1 MGICDR
7 QTLRASLALGVL
19 LLGVV
24 RFGAAQNGTIA
35 GTVVDQA
42 GAPVT
47 PARVFLGA
55 TNQGALTNQ
64 LGKFLIA
71 GVVPGT
77 YELRVAIIGY
87 AGERQ
92 SVTVGPGET
101 VTADFTLKRVA
112 MSLDAV
118 LVTASGE
125 QRARE
130 IASTISTIR
139 AAEIVETQPI
149 TSMTDLLSGRAAGVN
164 ILPSTGTVGGGARIR
179 IRGANS
185 VSLPNDPLFI
195 VDGIRIEAKAGNSIG
210 VGGQEPGRLN
220 DLNPDEI
227 ASIEIVKGPSAA
239 ALYGTQAANGVVLIT
254 TKRGTPGRTTWNF
267 YTEQGVA
274 TDVANYPAN
283 FGALDDSVLIRPGQ
297 PPKDTS
303 LTCQLVGIA
312 HGTCAQD
319 RRASFNPLENPSTSP
334 FKAGYQQQYGVQVS
348 GGNDQTTYFVSGQ
361 LDGQTGVYSMP
372 EKQQQLLL
380 NETRRTELRPEEL
393 HPNYLRKVSL
403 RANVTSRLSD
413 KASLA
418 VSMGYVSSRLRL
430 PQNDNDVLGIITNG
444 YTGGGF
450 GSDSTDVPTY
460 GFNFA
465 PRQTFQV
472 LATQDVERFTGS
484 LTGEWRPLPWLSGR
498 ATVGAD
504 VTQRVEGDIQ
514 RFGEGPDF
522 LDFRQGFVDDNR
534 YRIFSWTANTQT
546 TASFQL
552 SPRISSKTSVGV
564 QYFHDLLNGNET
576 FGQFLPPG
584 GLTVGSGAVRDAG
597 DTTSETVTIG
607 SYVEEVIGL
616 NDRFFITG
624 AVRADKNSAFG
635 KNLGTVAYPKGSIS
649 WLMSDEPFFP
659 QSHTLNRLRLRVA
672 YGASGLQPGVTDAV
686 RFFSPIAVAADGGEQ
701 PGVTLAGLGNAD
713 LKPERSS
720 EVEGGFD
727 VGVLNDRVGLE
738 VTYYHKKTRDAI
750 IAVTTPT
757 TAGFPTSV
765 FQNVGSVR
773 NSGFEGVLNIRPIQ
787 NPSVT
792 WDITVSGST
801 NSNKLLS
808 KLVAGKPDTNPIIFN
823 SSNQR
828 HAVGY
833 PLGGYWVRPIIS
845 FNDANLDGIIDT
857 NEVVVGATPVYIG
870 PSQPTRELAIN
881 TGLTLFGNRI
891 RIGGQLD
898 YRGGHKL
905 WNLTEEFRCRSGRQ
919 GCQANYDKSIGL
931 AEQAGVV
938 ALRFINPAARRTSFG
953 FIQPGWFVK
962 LRELSLTYN
971 LPDGI
976 ARQFRAQRASI
987 TLTGR
992 NLHTWTDYTGV
1003 DPEVNGQGQSSQSQG
1018 FNRNDF
1024 FVRDFVTQPPVR
1036 YWLVRVNL
1044 GF

>member
-1 MGICDR
+1 MAFLNR
-7 QTLRASLALGVL
+7 QALGALVTLSAL
-19 LLGVV
+19 LP
-24 RFGAAQNGTIA
+24 GAAPTSAAQTGTIT

-42 GAPVT
+42 GGPVS
-47 PARVFLGA
+47 PARVLLGA
-55 TNQGALTNQ
+55 TNKGAVTNQ
-64 LGKFLIA
+64 QGRYVIA
-71 GVVPGT
+71 GVATGT

-87 AGERQ
+87 AGETQR
-92 SVTVGPGET
+92 VTVGVGES
-101 VTADFTLKRVA
+101 VTADFTVKRVA
-112 MSLDAV
+112 LSLDAV
-118 LVTASGE
+118 VVTTSGE

-130 IASTISTIR
+130 NGNAISTIR

-149 TSMTDLLSGRAAGVN
+149 TSMADLLSGRAAGVN

-185 VSLPNDPLFI
+185 VSLPNDPLVV
-195 VDGIRIEAKAGNSIG
+195 VDGIRVESKAGNSIG

-267 YTEQGVA
+267 YTEQGVQ

-283 FGALDDSVLIRPGQ
+283 YDAVTGAGTR
-297 PPKDTS
+297 
-303 LTCQLVGIA
+303 CQLIQVA
-312 HGTCAQD
+312 HLSCTQA
-319 RRASFNPLENPSTSP
+319 RIASFNPLENPATSP
-334 FKAGYQQQYGVQVS
+334 FKAGYQQQYGAQVS

-372 EKQQQLLL
+372 DKQQEILL
-380 NETRRTELRPEEL
+380 NETSRTELRPEEI
-393 HPNYLRKVSL
+393 HPNYLKKVSL
-403 RANVTSRLSD
+403 RANLTSKLSD
-413 KASLA
+413 KATVAIST
-418 VSMGYVSSRLRL
+418 GYVSSRLRL

-444 YTGGGF
+444 YTGGGL
-450 GSDSTDVPTY
+450 GTDSTDIPTY
-460 GFNFA
+460 GFNSA
-465 PRQTFQV
+465 PRRTFQV

-484 LTGEWRPLPWLSGR
+484 ITAEWRPLPWLSGR
-498 ATVGAD
+498 ATAGTD

-522 LDFRQGFVDDNR
+522 ADLRLGFADDNR
-534 YRIFSWTANTQT
+534 YRIFSWTANATT

-552 SPRISSKTSVGV
+552 TPRVSSKTSVGV

-576 FGQFLPPG
+576 SGQFLPPG
-584 GLTVGSGAVRDAG
+584 GLTVGGASLRDAF
-597 DTTSETVTIG
+597 DTTSETVTLG
-607 SYVEEVIGL
+607 SYVEQVVGL
-616 NDRFFITG
+616 NDRLFFTG
-624 AVRADKNSAFG
+624 ALRIDKNSALG
-635 KNLGTVAYPKGSIS
+635 KNLGSVTYPKGALS
-649 WLMSDEPFFP
+649 WLVSDEPFFP
-659 QSHTLNRLRLRVA
+659 QSNTLNRMRLRIA
-672 YGASGLQPGVTDAV
+672 YGASGLQPGVTDAL
-686 RFFSPIAVAADGGEQ
+686 RYFSGIAVAADGDEQ

-713 LKPERSS
+713 LKPERST
-720 EVEGGFD
+720 EVEAGFD
-727 VGVLNDRVGLE
+727 VGLLNDRVGLE
-738 VTYYHKKTRDAI
+738 LTYYHKKTKDAI
-750 IAVTTPT
+750 ISVTTPT
-757 TAGFPTSV
+757 TTGFPTGV
-765 FQNVGSVR
+765 FRNVGSVR
-773 NSGFEGVLNIRPIQ
+773 NRGFEGVLNVRPVQTPTI
-787 NPSVT
+787 S
-792 WDITVSGST
+792 WDITLSGST
-801 NSNKLLS
+801 NNNKLLE
-808 KLVAGKPDTNPIIFN
+808 KIIDGKPDTNPIIFN

-828 HAVGY
+828 HAIGY

-845 FNDANLDGIIDT
+845 YNDINSDGIIDT
-857 NEVVVGATPVYIG
+857 NEVVVGAKPVFVG
-870 PSQPTRELAIN
+870 PSQPTKELALN
-881 TGLTLFGNRI
+881 TGLTLFHNRI

-919 GCQANYDKSIGL
+919 GCRENYDKSVGL
-931 AEQAGVV
+931 GEQAGVV
-938 ALRFINPAARRTSFG
+938 ALRFINPATRRTSFG
-953 FIQPGWFVK
+953 FIEPGWFVK

-971 LPDGI
+971 LPETV
-976 ARQFRAQRASI
+976 ARQVHAQRASI

>member
-1 MGICDR
+1 MSICDR

-24 RFGAAQNGTIA
+24 RFGAAQNGTVA

-47 PARVFLGA
+47 PARVLLGA
-55 TNQGALTNQ
+55 TNRGAVTNQ
-64 LGKFLIA
+64 QGKYVIT
-71 GVVPGT
+71 GVAPGT

-87 AGERQ
+87 AGETRK
-92 SVTVGPGET
+92 VTVGADES
-101 VTADFTLKRVA
+101 VIADFTMKRVA
-112 MSLDAV
+112 LSLDAV
-118 LVTASGE
+118 IVTTSGE

-130 IASTISTIR
+130 NGNAITTIR
-139 AAEIVETQPI
+139 ASDIVETQPI

-185 VSLPNDPLFI
+185 VSLPNDPLF
-195 VDGIRIEAKAGNSIG
+195 VLDGIRVESKAGNSIG

-267 YTEQGVA
+267 HTEQGVQ

-283 FGALDDSVLIRPGQ
+283 YDAVTSAGAR
-297 PPKDTS
+297 
-303 LTCQLVGIA
+303 CQLIQVA
-312 HGTCAQD
+312 HSVCTQD
-319 RRASFNPLENPSTSP
+319 HLASFNPLLNPNTSP
-334 FKAGYQQQYGVQVS
+334 FKAGYQSQYGAQVF
-348 GGNDQTTYFVSGQ
+348 GGNEQTTYFVSGQ

-372 EKQQQLLL
+372 DKQQQLLL
-380 NETRRTELRPEEL
+380 KETSRAELRPEEI
-393 HPNYLRKVSL
+393 HPNYLKKVSL
-403 RANVTSRLSD
+403 RANLTSKLSD
-413 KASLA
+413 KAT
-418 VSMGYVSSRLRL
+418 VSISTGYVSSRLRL

-444 YTGGGF
+444 YTGGGL
-450 GSDSTDVPTY
+450 GTDSTDIPTY
-460 GFNFA
+460 GFNSA

-484 LTGEWRPLPWLSGR
+484 ITADWRPLPWLSGR
-498 ATVGAD
+498 ATAGTD

-522 LDFRQGFVDDNR
+522 ADLRQGFADDNR
-534 YRIFSWTANTQT
+534 FRIFSWTANATT

-552 SPRISSKTSVGV
+552 TPRVSSKTSVGV

-584 GLTVGSGAVRDAG
+584 GLTVGGASLRDAF
-597 DTTSETVTIG
+597 DTTSETVTLG
-607 SYVEEVIGL
+607 SYVEEVVGL
-616 NDRFFITG
+616 NDRLFFTG
-624 AVRADKNSAFG
+624 AVRIDKNSALG
-635 KNLGTVAYPKGSIS
+635 KNLGSVVYPKGALS
-649 WLMSDEPFFP
+649 WLISDEPFFP
-659 QSHTLNRLRLRVA
+659 QANALNRLRLRVA
-672 YGASGLQPGVTDAV
+672 YGASGLQPGVTDAL
-686 RFFSPIAVAADGGEQ
+686 RYFSGVAVAADGAEQ
-701 PGVTLAGLGNAD
+701 AGVTLAGLGNAD
-713 LKPERSS
+713 LKPERST
-720 EVEGGFD
+720 EVEAGFD
-727 VGVLNDRVGLE
+727 VGLLNDRVGLE
-738 VTYYHKKTRDAI
+738 LTYYHKKTKDAI
-750 IAVTTPT
+750 ISVTTPT
-757 TAGFPTSV
+757 TTGFPTGV
-765 FQNVGSVR
+765 FRNVGSVR
-773 NSGFEGVLNIRPIQ
+773 NQGFEGVLNIRPVQ
-787 NPSVT
+787 TPAVT
-792 WDITVSGST
+792 WDITLSGST
-801 NSNKLLS
+801 NSNKLLE
-808 KLVAGKPDTNPIIFN
+808 KIVDGKPDTNPIIFN

-833 PLGGYWVRPIIS
+833 PLGGYWVRPITG
-845 FNDANLDGIIDT
+845 FNDANADGIIDT
-857 NEVVVGATPVYIG
+857 NEVTLRAAPVFIG
-870 PSQPTRELAIN
+870 PSQPTRELALN
-881 TGLTLFGNRI
+881 TGLTLFHNRI

-905 WNLTEEFRCRSGRQ
+905 WNLTEEFRCRSGLQ
-919 GCQANYDKSIGL
+919 GCQENYDRSVGL
-931 AEQAGVV
+931 EKQADVV
-938 ALRFINPAARRTSFG
+938 ALRFVNPAARRTSFG
-953 FIQPGWFVK
+953 FIEPGWFVK
-962 LRELSLTYN
+962 LRELSVTYN
-971 LPDGI
+971 LPDTW
-976 ARQFRAQRASI
+976 ARQFHATRASV

>member
-1 MGICDR
+1 MAFLNR
-7 QTLRASLALGVL
+7 QALGALVTLSAL
-19 LLGVV
+19 LP
-24 RFGAAQNGTIA
+24 GAAPTSAAQTGTIT

-42 GAPVT
+42 GGPVS
-47 PARVFLGA
+47 PARVLLGA
-55 TNQGALTNQ
+55 TNKGAVTNQ
-64 LGKFLIA
+64 EGKYVIA
-71 GVVPGT
+71 GVATGT

-87 AGERQ
+87 AGETQR
-92 SVTVGPGET
+92 VTVGVGES
-101 VTADFTLKRVA
+101 VTADFTVKRVA
-112 MSLDAV
+112 LSLDAV
-118 LVTASGE
+118 VVTTSGE

-130 IASTISTIR
+130 NGNAISTIR
-139 AAEIVETQPI
+139 AAEIVEKQPI
-149 TSMTDLLSGRAAGVN
+149 TSMADLLSGRAAGVN

-185 VSLPNDPLFI
+185 VSLPNDPLVV
-195 VDGIRIEAKAGNSIG
+195 VDGIRVESKAGNSIG

-267 YTEQGVA
+267 YTEQGVQ

-283 FGALDDSVLIRPGQ
+283 YDAVTGAGTR
-297 PPKDTS
+297 
-303 LTCQLVGIA
+303 CQLIQVA
-312 HGTCAQD
+312 HLSCTQA
-319 RRASFNPLENPSTSP
+319 RIASFNPLENPATSP
-334 FKAGYQQQYGVQVS
+334 FKAGYQQQYGAQVS

-372 EKQQQLLL
+372 DKQQEILL
-380 NETRRTELRPEEL
+380 NETSRTELRPEEI
-393 HPNYLRKVSL
+393 HPNYLKKVSL
-403 RANVTSRLSD
+403 RANLTSKLSD
-413 KASLA
+413 KATVAIST
-418 VSMGYVSSRLRL
+418 GYVSSRLRL

-444 YTGGGF
+444 YTGGGL
-450 GSDSTDVPTY
+450 GTDSTDIPTY
-460 GFNFA
+460 GFNSA
-465 PRQTFQV
+465 PRRTFQV

-484 LTGEWRPLPWLSGR
+484 ITAEWRPLPWLSGR
-498 ATVGAD
+498 ATAGTD

-522 LDFRQGFVDDNR
+522 ADLRLGFADDNR
-534 YRIFSWTANTQT
+534 YRIFSWTANATT

-552 SPRISSKTSVGV
+552 TPRVSSKTSVGV

-576 FGQFLPPG
+576 SGQFLPPG
-584 GLTVGSGAVRDAG
+584 GLTVGGASLRDAF
-597 DTTSETVTIG
+597 DTTSETVTLG
-607 SYVEEVIGL
+607 SYVEQVVGL
-616 NDRFFITG
+616 NDRLFFTG
-624 AVRADKNSAFG
+624 ALRIDKNSALG
-635 KNLGTVAYPKGSIS
+635 KNLGSVTYPKGALS
-649 WLMSDEPFFP
+649 WLVSDEPFFP
-659 QSHTLNRLRLRVA
+659 QSNTLNRMRLRIA
-672 YGASGLQPGVTDAV
+672 YGASGLQPGVTDAL
-686 RFFSPIAVAADGGEQ
+686 RYFSGIAVAADGDEQ

-713 LKPERSS
+713 LKPERST
-720 EVEGGFD
+720 EVEAGFD
-727 VGVLNDRVGLE
+727 VGLLNDRVGLE
-738 VTYYHKKTRDAI
+738 LTYYHKKTKDAI
-750 IAVTTPT
+750 ISVTTPT
-757 TAGFPTSV
+757 TTGFPTGV
-765 FQNVGSVR
+765 FRNVGSVR
-773 NSGFEGVLNIRPIQ
+773 NRGFEGVLNVRPVQTPTI
-787 NPSVT
+787 S
-792 WDITVSGST
+792 WDITLSGST
-801 NSNKLLS
+801 NNNKLLE
-808 KLVAGKPDTNPIIFN
+808 KIIDGKPDTNPIIFN

-828 HAVGY
+828 HAIGY

-845 FNDANLDGIIDT
+845 YNDINSDGIIDT
-857 NEVVVGATPVYIG
+857 NEVVVGAKPVFVG
-870 PSQPTRELAIN
+870 PSQPTKELALN
-881 TGLTLFGNRI
+881 TGLTLFHNRI

-919 GCQANYDKSIGL
+919 GCRENYDKSVGL
-931 AEQAGVV
+931 GEQAGVV
-938 ALRFINPAARRTSFG
+938 ALRFINPATRRTSFG
-953 FIQPGWFVK
+953 FIEPGWFVK

-971 LPDGI
+971 LPETV
-976 ARQFRAQRASI
+976 ARQVHAQRASI

>member
-1 MGICDR
+1 MGIFNR
-7 QTLRASLALGVL
+7 PTLRVPLALGVL
-19 LLGVV
+19 LPAVV
-24 RFGAAQNGTIA
+24 RLGAAQHGTIA

-55 TNQGALTNQ
+55 TNQGAVTNQ
-64 LGKFLIA
+64 QGKYVIA
-71 GVVPGT
+71 GVAPGT
-77 YELRVAIIGY
+77 YDLRVAIIGY
-87 AGERQ
+87 AGEHQ
-92 SVTVGPGET
+92 SVTVEPGQSA
-101 VTADFTLKRVA
+101 TADFTLKRVA

-118 LVTASGE
+118 IVTASGE

-130 IASTISTIR
+130 NGNAITTIR
-139 AAEIVETQPI
+139 VSDIVETQPI

-185 VSLPNDPLFI
+185 VSLSNDPLFV
-195 VDGIRIEAKAGNSIG
+195 VDGIRVESKAGNSIG

-254 TKRGTPGRTTWNF
+254 TKRGTPGRTSWNF
-267 YTEQGVA
+267 YTEQGVQ

-283 FGALDDSVLIRPGQ
+283 YDALTTLGGR
-297 PPKDTS
+297 
-303 LTCQLVGIA
+303 CQLIQVA
-312 HGTCAQD
+312 HATCAQD
-319 RRASFNPLENPSTSP
+319 HIASFNPLENPTTTP
-334 FKAGYQQQYGVQVS
+334 FKAGYQQQYGAQVS
-348 GGNDQTTYFVSGQ
+348 GGNEQTTYFVSGQ

-372 EKQQQLLL
+372 DKQQQLLL
-380 NETRRTELRPEEL
+380 QESGRTELRPEEV
-393 HPNYLRKVSL
+393 HPNYLKKVSL

-413 KASLA
+413 KASLS
-418 VSMGYVSSRLRL
+418 VSTGYVSSRLRL

-444 YTGGGF
+444 YTGGGL
-450 GSDSTDVPTY
+450 GNDSTDVPTY

-484 LTGEWRPLPWLSGR
+484 LQGEWRPLPWLSGR

-522 LDFRQGFVDDNR
+522 LDFKQGFVDDNR
-534 YRIFSWTANTQT
+534 FRIFSWTANAMS

-552 SPRISSKTSVGV
+552 SPRVSSKTSWGF

-607 SYVEEVIGL
+607 SYIEEVVGL
-616 NDRFFITG
+616 NDRLFVT
-624 AVRADKNSAFG
+624 AALRADKNSAFG
-635 KNLGTVAYPKGSIS
+635 KNLGTVIYPKGALS
-649 WLMSDEPFFP
+649 WLVSDEPFFP
-659 QSHTLNRLRLRVA
+659 QSSTLNRLRLRIA

-686 RFFSPIAVAADGGEQ
+686 RFFSPVAVAADGGEQ
-701 PGVTLAGLGNAD
+701 AGVTLAGLGNVD
-713 LKPERSS
+713 LKPERST
-720 EVEGGFD
+720 EVEGGLD
-727 VGVLNDRVGLE
+727 VGLLHDRVGLE
-738 VTYYHKKTRDAI
+738 LTYYYKKTRDAI

-765 FQNVGSVR
+765 FQNVGSVK
-773 NSGFEGVLNIRPIQ
+773 NSGFEGVLNFRPVQ
-787 NPSVT
+787 TPSIT
-792 WDITVSGST
+792 WEIAVSGST

-808 KLVAGKPDTNPIIFN
+808 KVVAGKPDTNPIIFN

-833 PLGGYWVRPIIS
+833 PLGGYWVRPIVS
-845 FNDANLDGIIDT
+845 YNDVNADGIIDT
-857 NEVVVGATPVYIG
+857 NEVVVSAKPVFVG
-870 PSQPTRELAIN
+870 PSQPTKELAIN
-881 TGLTLFGNRI
+881 TGLTLFHNRL

-919 GCQANYDKSIGL
+919 GCQANYDKGVGL
-931 AEQAGVV
+931 EDQADVV
-938 ALRFINPAARRTSFG
+938 ALRFINPAAQRTSFG

-962 LRELSLTYN
+962 LRELSVTYY
-971 LPDGI
+971 LPDAV
-976 ARQFRAQRASI
+976 ARGFRAQRASI